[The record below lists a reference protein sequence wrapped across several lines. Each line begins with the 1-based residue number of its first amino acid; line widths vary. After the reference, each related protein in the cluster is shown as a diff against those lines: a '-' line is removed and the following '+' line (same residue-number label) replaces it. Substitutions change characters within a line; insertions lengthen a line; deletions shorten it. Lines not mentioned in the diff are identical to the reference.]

1 MRQTLLGFSVRV
13 AVAIALASLGWSPA
27 ASALE
32 IVVSGV
38 TDPAPE
44 RLAEA
49 LEGDDDLLRYS
60 TPATPD
66 AALATAVVDITRLT
80 LQRQGYANPAV
91 TAAVETVAGD
101 DAEHRRVAVDVAP
114 GLRLTAGPITINGLP
129 EPLAAD
135 LHRWLTT
142 PQPPSS
148 AKPRVVDAGNAATV
162 VWVDDQGRPVRMK
175 KPLWSS
181 GEPAAVDAPFT
192 DSVQQLVVRFLRE
205 EGFLLAADQLKKKGQ
220 TACRIAVVAANDAD
234 AEAGQ
239 ATLSLDFAD
248 LPPPATLREV
258 AVKGT
263 ERVTAASLRSFL
275 KLKEG
280 GRVSEAD
287 RRVWEEQLRLSGRFI
302 RHKVALEPGASRDG
316 GVTAVFDL
324 LAYPKVTPLGEPL
337 TREEA
342 VMLRFRSWL
351 SEALE
356 SNGIQVSWTKPD
368 GTPMASLLL
377 SAERGAVV
385 MLGAGDGGGAV
396 AVTEAGLGVF
406 LSQHA
411 GRFEVP
417 LASLGQAAVQAAL
430 SVRETVDPETGDYR
444 HDLGLAASFG
454 SAASESEPAAV
465 VTARIEPVACLALV
479 HRKPSKDGDAENIHW
494 RGDTLEIRGGDG
506 GVARFDGPTGR
517 LLEVDIARL
526 GRITV
531 AEAGSWDEQLAGLR
545 DASGPNAFRPQAP
558 VSSAIGFFGSEPA
571 GRLVGQTLALI
582 GMGDTT
588 AEAAGPFGDLAAA
601 VAAAAAEG
609 GFAEIDG
616 LLASVLADENH
627 RDELPVVPSANGDQ
641 KPGDAIMAVLAKL
654 SAKAWGW
661 LDETCGSEA
670 WPTGLARL
678 ANAVLRQDGTASFQE
693 VALFMGSDQPGPVAH
708 LLAASAMPMKP
719 LAASFA
725 MRGQSRAEAAAFARE
740 CEPLLTVLEK
750 SGLHQPL
757 VATLRRLDA
766 EQAQGLG
773 EAWLGDGEGFA
784 SFAAALRACPSDR
797 AAENAVPEA
806 LMAWWNASLG
816 QTVSLALQERA
827 SGRMA
832 GRENPQ
838 LQR

>member
-1 MRQTLLGFSVRV
+1 MRETLLGFSVRV
-13 AVAIALASLGWSPA
+13 AVAIALGFLGWSPA

-38 TDPAPE
+38 ADPAPE

-66 AALATAVVDITRLT
+66 AALSGAVADLT
-80 LQRQGYANPAV
+80 TLALQRQGYVDPAV
-91 TAAVETVAGD
+91 TAVVETVADVAAG
-101 DAEHRRVAVDVAP
+101 HRRVAVDVVP
-114 GLRLTAGPITINGLP
+114 GQRLTAGNITINGLP
-129 EPLAAD
+129 EPLAAG
-135 LHRWLTT
+135 LQRVLTT

-148 AKPRVVDAGNAATV
+148 ATPRVVDAGNAATV
-162 VWVDDQGRPVRMK
+162 AWVDDQGRPARMQ
-175 KPLWSS
+175 KPLWTS
-181 GEPAAVDAPFT
+181 GEPAALDAPFT

-205 EGFLLAADQLKKKGQ
+205 EGFLLAADQIKKKGQ
-220 TACRIAVVAANDAD
+220 TACRIAVVADKDAD
-234 AEAGQ
+234 AGQ
-239 ATLSLDFAD
+239 ATLSLDFAE
-248 LPPPATLREV
+248 LPPPATLRELT
-258 AVKGT
+258 VKGT
-263 ERVTAASLRSFL
+263 DRVTAATLRSFL
-275 KLKEG
+275 KLEEG

-302 RHKVALEPGASRDG
+302 RHKVALESGAARDG

-324 LAYPKVTPLGEPL
+324 LAYPEVTPLGEPL

-351 SEALE
+351 IGALAD
-356 SNGIQVSWTKPD
+356 NGLQVRWTRPD
-368 GTPMASLLL
+368 GTPQASVLL
-377 SAERGAVV
+377 SAEHGAMI
-385 MLGAGDGGGAV
+385 MLGADDSRGAV
-396 AVTEAGLGVF
+396 AVTEAGVGIF
-406 LSQHA
+406 LTQHG

-417 LASLGQAAVQAAL
+417 LASLGQAGVQAAL
-430 SVRETVDPETGDYR
+430 SVRETVDPKTGDYR

-454 SAASESEPAAV
+454 SVTSESEVATV

-479 HRKPSKDGDAENIHW
+479 HRKPSKDGDAENIFW
-494 RGDTLEIRGGDG
+494 RGDTLEIHGGD

-517 LLEVDIARL
+517 LLEVDIASL

-545 DASGPNAFRPQAP
+545 DVSGPNAFRPQAP

-571 GRLVGQTLALI
+571 GRLCGQALALI
-582 GMGDTT
+582 GMADAT
-588 AEAAGPFGDLAAA
+588 AEAAGPVGDLAAA

-609 GFAEIDG
+609 GFAEIDA
-616 LLASVLADENH
+616 LLASVLAEGNH
-627 RDELPVVPSANGDQ
+627 RDELPAVPSAKEDRP
-641 KPGDAIMAVLAKL
+641 PGDAIMAVLAKL
-654 SAKAWGW
+654 SAKAWVW
-661 LDETCGSEA
+661 LEETCGSEA

-750 SGLHQPL
+750 SGLHQAL

-766 EQAQGLG
+766 EQAHGLG

-784 SFAAALRACPSDR
+784 SFAAALRAFPSDK
-797 AAENAVPEA
+797 AAGKAVPEA

-816 QTVSLALQERA
+816 QTVSLALQERG

>member
-1 MRQTLLGFSVRV
+1 MRETLLGFSVRV
-13 AVAIALASLGWSPA
+13 AVAIALGFLGWSPA

-38 TDPAPE
+38 ADPAPE

-66 AALATAVVDITRLT
+66 AALSGAVADLT
-80 LQRQGYANPAV
+80 TLALQRQGYVDPAV
-91 TAAVETVAGD
+91 TAVVETVA
-101 DAEHRRVAVDVAP
+101 DAAAGHRRVAVDVVP
-114 GLRLTAGPITINGLP
+114 GQRLTAGSITINGLP
-129 EPLAAD
+129 EPLAAG
-135 LHRWLTT
+135 LQRVLTS

-148 AKPRVVDAGNAATV
+148 ATPRVVDAGNAATV
-162 VWVDDQGRPVRMK
+162 AWVDDQGRPARMK
-175 KPLWSS
+175 KPLWTS
-181 GEPAAVDAPFT
+181 GEPAALDAPFT
-192 DSVQQLVVRFLRE
+192 DAVQRLVVRFLRD
-205 EGFLLAADQLKKKGQ
+205 EGFLLAADQIKKKGQ
-220 TACRIAVVAANDAD
+220 TACRIAVVADKDAD
-234 AEAGQ
+234 AGQ
-239 ATLSLDFAD
+239 ATLSLDFAE
-248 LPPPATLREV
+248 LPPPATLRDI

-263 ERVTAASLRSFL
+263 DRVTAATMRSFL
-275 KLKEG
+275 KLEEG
-280 GRVSEAD
+280 ARVSEAD

-302 RHKVALEPGASRDG
+302 RHKVALESGAARDG

-324 LAYPKVTPLGEPL
+324 LAYPEVTPLGEPL

-479 HRKPSKDGDAENIHW
+479 HRKPSKDGDAENVHW

-517 LLEVDIARL
+517 LLEVDIASL

-531 AEAGSWDEQLAGLR
+531 AEAGSWDEQLTGLR
-545 DASGPNAFRPQAP
+545 DVSGPNAFRPQAP

-582 GMGDTT
+582 GMADTT

-609 GFAEIDG
+609 GFAEIDA

-766 EQAQGLG
+766 EQAHGLG

-784 SFAAALRACPSDR
+784 SFAAALRACPSDQT
-797 AAENAVPEA
+797 AENAVPEA

-816 QTVSLALQERA
+816 QTVSLALQERG